1 MRYLNIRL
9 KNYGGILNGMGI
21 DELKIDFTK
30 AMHKLILIRGDNGS
44 GKSTLYKAIHPLPDT
59 NNCFVPGLQAEKE
72 MEIMDGDN
80 HYKILFIHGIKTNG
94 DRDTTK
100 GYISKNG
107 IELNSNGNISSFKD
121 IVYTEFNLDSNFIAL
136 SQLSSDNR
144 GIADKTPAERKK
156 YVNTILDTL
165 EAYNNIYKALN
176 KRGNTFK
183 SMINS
188 LTSKLDTIG
197 DISKLESVEKD
208 NEARLESLNK
218 DRDSLIATLN
228 ILKAQLQQIDPGN
241 TISDEHNQLYECLK
255 QTTKDLDKVTAH
267 YEKQLEALGFD
278 KDTDLNVARANVEGQ
293 KEKLSMIIQT
303 CDSKIKSLLA
313 DKEEQARRLQDK
325 SSKLASYQYDSTI
338 DQLQSSLELITS
350 KIDRCRKVFSDI
362 GIDID
367 TSTISK
373 DEYIMAL
380 ECLKSV
386 KDTVDK
392 FRTNYEYHI
401 IERSI
406 EFITT
411 PDSSPEPE
419 GYFDDA
425 IEALY
430 GRLSRISEDLT
441 KYRMLEQVASKLK
454 DRPKSCKIDGCEF
467 IKDAILAAKENP
479 AEKIKQLEEDNKI
492 FTDSLNEMTE
502 RRIENKKTWLC
513 MDEIYAIVKDI
524 RSHKAILSKLPN
536 GNVYSDAG
544 KMLELIRTGNV
555 FEDIQK
561 LYSYLDYANIL
572 EEYKNYLKT
581 KDKIESDLSLCQNR
595 IKIIEEINSDIEAIN
610 ASLDEIRKE
619 IDIKNIELREAR
631 ELLNHKSLVLIDIE
645 NLIVLKS
652 RYEQLIEEYRIVSI
666 KLEENNK
673 KMQDIPKY
681 LSEISDTEIRIQSI
695 VDLIT
700 PLMNERDKIKH
711 QIMMAREYTE
721 ELADYK
727 ANYEMIEKLKHYSSP
742 TTGIQL
748 VFMDLYMS
756 KVISMANELLAL
768 LFDGNFVL
776 QQFVINESEFRI
788 PCCGNRIM
796 NDDISSMSTA
806 QICMISMILSFA
818 FLFHSSTKYNILKL
832 DEIDGALDTNNRLGF
847 VNVLNQLCQIL
858 HTEQC
863 IIISH
868 NDEFDTSEADIILLK
883 HSHPET
889 VTGNIIYKY

>member
-9 KNYGGILNGMGI
+9 KNYGGIMNGMGI
-21 DELKIDFTK
+21 DEIKIDFTK

-59 NNCFVPGLQAEKE
+59 NNCFIPGHQAEKE

-80 HYKILFIHGIKTNG
+80 HYRILFIHGIKTNG

-107 IELNSNGNISSFKD
+107 VELNSNGNISSFKD

-208 NEARLESLNK
+208 NEARLDTLNK
-218 DRDSLIATLN
+218 DRDSLVATLN

-241 TISDEHNQLYECLK
+241 TISEEHNQLYECLK

-267 YEKQLEALGFD
+267 YERQLEILGFD
-278 KDTDLNVARANVEGQ
+278 KDTDLNVAKANIEGQ

-350 KIDRCRKVFSDI
+350 KINRCRKVFSDI

-380 ECLKSV
+380 ECLKGI

-430 GRLSRISEDLT
+430 ARLSKISDELT

-479 AEKIKQLEEDNKI
+479 TEKIKQLEEDNKI

-524 RSHKAILSKLPN
+524 RSHKTILSKLPN

-581 KDKIESDLSLCQNR
+581 KDKIESDLNLCQNR
-595 IKIIEEINSDIEAIN
+595 IKIIEEINSDIESIN

-619 IDIKNIELREAR
+619 IDIKNNELREAR
-631 ELLNHKSLVLIDIE
+631 DLLNHKSTLLIEIE
-645 NLIVLKS
+645 SLIVIKS
-652 RYEQLIEEYRIVSI
+652 RYEQLTEEYKIVST

-673 KMQDIPKY
+673 KMQDIPKF

-711 QIMMAREYTE
+711 QIMMAKEYTE
-721 ELADYK
+721 ELTDYK

-847 VNVLNQLCQIL
+847 VNVLNQLCHIL

-883 HSHPET
+883 HSHPDT

>member
-9 KNYGGILNGMGI
+9 KNYGGIMNGMGI
-21 DELKIDFTK
+21 DEIKIDFTK
-30 AMHKLILIRGDNGS
+30 ATHKLILIRGDNGS

-59 NNCFVPGLQAEKE
+59 NNCFVPGHQAEKE
-72 MEIMDGDN
+72 MEIVDGGN
-80 HYKILFIHGIKTNG
+80 HYRILFIHGVKSNG

-107 IELNSNGNISSFKD
+107 VELNANGNISSFKD

-165 EAYNNIYKALN
+165 EAYNDIHKALN
-176 KRGNTFK
+176 KRANLFK

-188 LTSKLDTIG
+188 ITSKLDTIG

-208 NEARLESLNK
+208 NEARLDGLSKDRESLVT
-218 DRDSLIATLN
+218 TLN
-228 ILKAQLQQIDPGN
+228 LLKAQLQQIDPGN
-241 TISDEHNQLYECLK
+241 TISEEHNQLFECLK
-255 QTTKDLDKVTAH
+255 ATSKELDKITAQ
-267 YEKQLEALGFD
+267 YERQLENLGLD
-278 KDTDLNVARANVEGQ
+278 KDADLNVYKANIEGQ
-293 KEKLSMIIQT
+293 IEKLSMIIQT
-303 CDSKIKSLLA
+303 CDSKIKSLLN

-325 SSKLASYQYDSTI
+325 SAKLASYQYDSTI
-338 DQLQSSLELITS
+338 EQLRSSKELIDS
-350 KIDRCRKVFSDI
+350 KIDRCKKVFSDI

-380 ECLKSV
+380 ECLKGI

-392 FRTNYEYHI
+392 FRTNYDYHI

-430 GRLSRISEDLT
+430 ARLSKISDELT

-454 DRPKSCKIDGCEF
+454 DRPKTCKIDGCEF

-479 AEKIKQLEEDNKI
+479 VEKIKQLEEDNKI

-524 RSHKAILSKLPN
+524 RSHKTILSKLPN

-581 KDKIESDLSLCQNR
+581 RDKIENDLNLCQNR

-610 ASLDEIRKE
+610 NSLDEIRKE
-619 IDIKNIELREAR
+619 IDIKNNELREAR

-645 NLIVLKS
+645 NLITIKERFIKLS
-652 RYEQLIEEYRIVSI
+652 EEYKIVSV

-673 KMQDIPKY
+673 KMQDIPKF

-695 VDLIT
+695 VDLMK
-700 PLMNERDKIKH
+700 PLMDERDKIKH
-711 QIMMAREYTE
+711 QLMMAKEYTE
-721 ELADYK
+721 ELAEYK
-727 ANYEMIEKLKHYSSP
+727 ENYEVIEKLKYYSSP

-883 HSHPET
+883 HSHPDMI
-889 VTGNIIYKY
+889 TGNIIYKY